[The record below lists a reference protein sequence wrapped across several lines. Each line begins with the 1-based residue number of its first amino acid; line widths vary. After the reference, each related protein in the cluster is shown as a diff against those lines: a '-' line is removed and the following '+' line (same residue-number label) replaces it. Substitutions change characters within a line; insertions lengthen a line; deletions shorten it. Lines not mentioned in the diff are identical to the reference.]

1 MRYCKRE
8 TIFTDLLNTCF
19 RMGESRMKQKNIHN
33 IMSLRTFITIAV
45 CLTVTVTLLF
55 SGLFYYNKTA
65 EILMENYERS
75 FTSQLNQVNQK
86 ISEQIAVIDSAP
98 LLFLSDTQ
106 LLNTLESPDS
116 SYVGYEKKLAIER
129 QMSSMYYRT
138 ALANYNFTDSIF
150 IISKDGALFHI
161 YTSGSFE
168 PYEEQ
173 NALLLQDLD
182 RTEPHLMCRVLPSA
196 ENNLFFIRNLFNSNT
211 GSYMGTFF
219 IKINREKWM
228 RYCVE
233 GLDPSWFICLYDE
246 DMTLVSNDAM
256 KVQGTELA
264 SRPASAASYVSF
276 REEVLCGESYFA
288 ASKRLERLRITSA
301 VVAPKNLLLKDLNHT
316 LKTYLF
322 LLVLTV
328 LTALAA
334 SIIIS
339 RMITS
344 PVRRMIYHINQ
355 ISDGTSSEL
364 PPMRMYHEFEVWAD
378 SFNRM
383 LRQLDTYYND
393 NFQKQLL
400 LKNAEI
406 RALRS
411 QMDPHFLFNVLNTIA
426 WKAQIINNEEIYQM
440 VISLGELLKANT
452 LSKETD
458 FIELEQEMEY
468 VKFYIYLQQ
477 RRFED
482 RIDCV
487 IRIPEELMKCMVPCF
502 CIQPLVENAIV
513 HGLEPKRGKGKLII
527 QIFPTDA
534 GGSDSAEM
542 EVAIIDNGVGFADI
556 PDIRNIPSSAK
567 NAHTHIGLKNLDKRL
582 ELLFGERARLKIE
595 SVPNLCTTISFRMP
609 ISISSEASLSMTKAG
624 DDHDI

>member
-1 MRYCKRE
+1 
-8 TIFTDLLNTCF
+8 
-19 RMGESRMKQKNIHN
+19 MKQKNIHN

-45 CLTVTVTLLF
+45 CLIVTVTLLF

-86 ISEQIAVIDSAP
+86 ISEQIAAIDSAAP
-98 LLFLSDTQ
+98 LFLSDTQ
-106 LLNTLESPDS
+106 LLDTLESSNS
-116 SYVGYEKKLAIER
+116 SYVGYEKKLAVER

-138 ALANYNFTDSIF
+138 SLANYNFTDSIF
-150 IISKDGALFHI
+150 IISKDNALFHI

-173 NALLLQDLD
+173 NALLIQDLD
-182 RTEPHLMCRVLPSA
+182 RTNPRLMCRMLPSA
-196 ENNLFFIRNLFNSNT
+196 ENSLFFIRNLFNGNT

-246 DMTLVSNDAM
+246 NMTLVSNDSM
-256 KVQGTELA
+256 KIQGTELA
-264 SRPASAASYVSF
+264 ARPASAAASVSF
-276 REEVLCGESYFA
+276 REEVLSGESYFA
-288 ASKRLERLRITSA
+288 ASKRLERLSLTSA
-301 VVAPKNLLLKDLNHT
+301 VVAPKNLLLEDLNHT
-316 LKTYLF
+316 LKTYLL
-322 LLVLTV
+322 LLVFTV
-328 LTALAA
+328 LTALTA
-334 SIIIS
+334 SVIIS

-344 PVRRMIYHINQ
+344 PVKRMIYHINQ
-355 ISDGTSSEL
+355 ISAGTSSEL

-383 LRQLDTYYND
+383 LKQLDTYYHD
-393 NFQKQLL
+393 NFEKQLL

-426 WKAQIINNEEIYQM
+426 WKAQIINHEEIYQM

-458 FIELEQEMEY
+458 FIKLELEMEY

-487 IRIPEELMKCMVPCF
+487 IRISEELMKCMVPCF

-513 HGLEPKRGKGKLII
+513 HGLEPKKGKGKLII
-527 QIFPTDA
+527 QIFPADL
-534 GGSDSAEM
+534 GDSEPVEM
-542 EVAIIDNGVGFADI
+542 EIAIIDNGVGFAEI
-556 PDIRNIPSSAK
+556 PDIRDISSSAEDT
-567 NAHTHIGLKNLDKRL
+567 HTHIGLKNLDKRL

-595 SVPNLCTTISFRMP
+595 SVPNLCTTISFRIP
-609 ISISSEASLSMTKAG
+609 ISVSSGEIFHTTKASN
-624 DDHDI
+624 DYDI

>member
-1 MRYCKRE
+1 
-8 TIFTDLLNTCF
+8 
-19 RMGESRMKQKNIHN
+19 MKQKNIRH
-33 IMSLRTFITIAV
+33 IISLRTFITIAV
-45 CLTVTVTLLF
+45 CLIVTVTLAF
-55 SGLFYYNKTA
+55 SGFFYYNKTA

-86 ISEQIAVIDSAP
+86 ISDQIASIDSAAP
-98 LLFLSDTQ
+98 LFLSDA
-106 LLNTLESPDS
+106 LLLETLESPAAS
-116 SYVGYEKKLAIER
+116 PVGYEKKLAIER

-138 ALANYNFTDSIF
+138 PLSGHNFTDSVF

-173 NALLLQDLD
+173 NARLLQVLD
-182 RTEPHLMCRVLPSA
+182 KTEPYLTCRVFPA
-196 ENNLFFIRNLFNSNT
+196 DENSLYFIRNLYNGNT
-211 GSYMGTFF
+211 GSYMGTFY
-219 IKINREKWM
+219 IKIDREKWM

-233 GLDPSWFICLYDE
+233 GLDPSWFICLYDKE
-246 DMTLVSNDAM
+246 MTLVSNDAM
-256 KVQGTELA
+256 REQGAQLA
-264 SRPASAASYVSF
+264 ARPVPAVSSVSF
-276 REEVLCGESYFA
+276 REETLNGESYFV
-288 ASKRLERLRITSA
+288 ASKCLARPEITSA
-301 VVAPKNLLLKDLNHT
+301 VVAPRNLLLQDLNHT
-316 LKTYLF
+316 LETYLL

-339 RMITS
+339 RMITA
-344 PVRRMIYHINQ
+344 PVKRMIYHINQ
-355 ISDGTSSEL
+355 ISAGARSEL
-364 PPMRMYHEFEVWAD
+364 PPMKMYHEFAVWAD

-383 LRQLDTYYND
+383 LKQLDTYYND
-393 NFQKQLL
+393 DFQKQLL

-406 RALRS
+406 RALQS

-458 FIELEQEMEY
+458 FIELEKEMEY

-487 IRIPEELMKCMVPCF
+487 IRIPEQLMKCKVPCF

-513 HGLEPKRGKGKLII
+513 HGLEPKKGKGKLII
-527 QIFPTDA
+527 QIIPVDFDND
-534 GGSDSAEM
+534 GSGEM
-542 EVAIIDNGVGFADI
+542 EVAIIDNGVGFAEI
-556 PDIRNIPSSAK
+556 PDIRSIPSSSDD
-567 NAHTHIGLKNLDKRL
+567 AHTHIGLRNLDKRL
-582 ELLFGERARLKIE
+582 ELLFGEGARLKIE
-595 SVPNLCTTISFRMP
+595 SIPNLCTTISFRIP
-609 ISISSEASLSMTKAG
+609 AAVLAEDSLTVRKAG
-624 DDHDI
+624 DDYDI

>member
-1 MRYCKRE
+1 MRYCFKQYELIRRGSSPGG
-8 TIFTDLLNTCF
+8 N
-19 RMGESRMKQKNIHN
+19 RMKQKNIHN

-45 CLTVTVTLLF
+45 CLIVTVTLLF

-86 ISEQIAVIDSAP
+86 ISEQIAAIDSAAP
-98 LLFLSDTQ
+98 LFLSDTQ
-106 LLNTLESPDS
+106 LLDTLESSNS
-116 SYVGYEKKLAIER
+116 SYVGYEKKLAVER

-138 ALANYNFTDSIF
+138 SLANYNFTDSIF
-150 IISKDGALFHI
+150 IISKDNALFHI

-182 RTEPHLMCRVLPSA
+182 RTNPRLMCRMLPSA
-196 ENNLFFIRNLFNSNT
+196 ENSLFFIRNLFNGNT

-246 DMTLVSNDAM
+246 NMTLVSNDSM
-256 KVQGTELA
+256 KIQGTELA
-264 SRPASAASYVSF
+264 ARPASAAASVSF
-276 REEVLCGESYFA
+276 REEVLSGESYFA
-288 ASKRLERLRITSA
+288 ASKRLERLSLTSA
-301 VVAPKNLLLKDLNHT
+301 VVAPKNLLLEDLNHT
-316 LKTYLF
+316 LKTYLL
-322 LLVLTV
+322 LLVFTV
-328 LTALAA
+328 LTALTA
-334 SIIIS
+334 SVIIS

-344 PVRRMIYHINQ
+344 PVKRMIYHINQ
-355 ISDGTSSEL
+355 ISAGTSSEL

-383 LRQLDTYYND
+383 LKQLDTYYHD
-393 NFQKQLL
+393 NFEKQLL

-426 WKAQIINNEEIYQM
+426 WKAQIINHEEIYQM

-458 FIELEQEMEY
+458 FIKLELEMEY

-487 IRIPEELMKCMVPCF
+487 IRISEELMKCMVPCF

-513 HGLEPKRGKGKLII
+513 HGLEPKKGKGKLII
-527 QIFPTDA
+527 QIFPADL
-534 GGSDSAEM
+534 GDSEPVEM
-542 EVAIIDNGVGFADI
+542 EIAIIDNGVGFAEI
-556 PDIRNIPSSAK
+556 PDIRDISSSAEDT
-567 NAHTHIGLKNLDKRL
+567 HTHIGLKNLDKRL

-595 SVPNLCTTISFRMP
+595 SVPNLCTTISFRIP
-609 ISISSEASLSMTKAG
+609 ISVSSGEIFHTTKASN
-624 DDHDI
+624 DYDI

>member
-1 MRYCKRE
+1 
-8 TIFTDLLNTCF
+8 
-19 RMGESRMKQKNIHN
+19 MKQKNIRN

-86 ISEQIAVIDSAP
+86 ISEQIAVIDSAAP
-98 LLFLSDTQ
+98 LFLSDAQ

-116 SYVGYEKKLAIER
+116 SYVGYEKKLAVER

-138 ALANYNFTDSIF
+138 ALASYNFTDSIF

-182 RTEPHLMCRVLPSA
+182 RANPHLMCRVLPSGG
-196 ENNLFFIRNLFNSNT
+196 NSLFFIRNLFNSNT

-246 DMTLVSNDAM
+246 NMTLVSNDAM
-256 KVQGTELA
+256 KIQGTELA
-264 SRPASAASYVSF
+264 SRPASAASHVSF
-276 REEVLCGESYFA
+276 REEVLSGESYFA

-316 LKTYLF
+316 LETYLL

-328 LTALAA
+328 LTALAV
-334 SIIIS
+334 SILIS

-383 LRQLDTYYND
+383 LKQLDNYYHD

-527 QIFPTDA
+527 QIFPADA
-534 GGSDSAEM
+534 EGPDSAEM

-567 NAHTHIGLKNLDKRL
+567 DAHAHIGLKNLDKRL
-582 ELLFGERARLKIE
+582 ELLFGEGARLQIE

-609 ISISSEASLSMTKAG
+609 ISISSEDSPSVTKAG